1 MNLLIK
7 SLYKIWPKPKKRVE
21 VIESKVQE
29 ICKDLLTASY
39 SDYEIAMIITT
50 TSKDLKSALEDRKRI
65 LTHRL
70 EETTRAI
77 NKL

>member
-7 SLYKIWPKPKKRVE
+7 SLHKIWPKPKKRVE

-29 ICKDLLTASY
+29 ICKDLLTAGY
-39 SDYEIAMIITT
+39 SDNEIAIIITT
-50 TSKDLKSALEDRKRI
+50 AKEDLKSALIDRKRI

>member
-1 MNLLIK
+1 MNLFIK
-7 SLYKIWPKPKKRVE
+7 SLHKIWPKSKKRVE
-21 VIESKVQE
+21 VIESKVKD
-29 ICKDLLTASY
+29 ICKDLLTAGY
-39 SDYEIAMIITT
+39 SDYEIAVIITT
-50 TSKDLKSALEDRKRI
+50 TSKDLRSALEDRKRI